1 MTSSIEEP
9 HPFFVLTLD
18 ERVDLYAD
26 VLAIPG
32 KPSSSN
38 REQAA
43 DLKRVVFEGL
53 KTAVKQGIPRSSVA
67 IWVDG
72 DLGESV
78 LLRAKAMSIGTSAS
92 PGNGLETVKHLFVDY
107 IGIQLSFD
115 PDSPLNTREQL
126 LKQLDVLSGSNREGS
141 IQLIIELDSTPTA
154 AQIDNFGN
162 SMKARANLLLKSIE
176 QFQDAGVNSGLWAFD
191 PKGIESYI
199 PTLAAQAHID
209 GRQSKVLL
217 STSNDFLTRNFNELN
232 ADEKHITRLAARTHG
247 VDGLLIGPGAYYR
260 QLVDLNKGRIGRD
273 EVVLSIANHLINMSE
288 LFQKSR
294 AASPVF

>member
-1 MTSSIEEP
+1 MIEES

-26 VLAIPG
+26 VLAITG
-32 KPSSSN
+32 KPSSAN

-53 KTAVKQGIPRSSVA
+53 RTAVKQGIPRSSVA

-78 LLRAKAMSIGTSAS
+78 LLQAKAMSIGTSAS
-92 PGNGLETVKHLFVDY
+92 PGSGLETVKHLFVDY
-107 IGIQLSFD
+107 IGIQISFD

-176 QFQDAGVNSGLWAFD
+176 QFQDAGVNSGLWAY
-191 PKGIESYI
+191 G
-199 PTLAAQAHID
+199 
-209 GRQSKVLL
+209 
-217 STSNDFLTRNFNELN
+217 LT
-232 ADEKHITRLAARTHG
+232 
-247 VDGLLIGPGAYYR
+247 P
-260 QLVDLNKGRIGRD
+260 
-273 EVVLSIANHLINMSE
+273 
-288 LFQKSR
+288 
-294 AASPVF
+294 AS

>member
-1 MTSSIEEP
+1 MTSSTKEP
-9 HPFFVLTLD
+9 LPFFVLTLD

-26 VLAIPG
+26 VLAITG
-32 KPSSSN
+32 KPSSAN

-43 DLKRVVFEGL
+43 DLKRVVFEGVR
-53 KTAVKQGIPRSSVA
+53 TAVKQGIPRSSVA
-67 IWVDG
+67 IWADR
-72 DLGESV
+72 DLGESA

-92 PGNGLETVKHLFVDY
+92 PGSGLETVKHLFVDY

-115 PDSPLNTREQL
+115 PDSPLDTREQL
-126 LKQLDVLSGSNREGS
+126 LKQLEVLSGSNREGS
-141 IQLIIELDSTPTA
+141 IQLIVELDSIPTA

-162 SMKARANLLLKSIE
+162 SLKARANLLLKSIE

-217 STSNDFLTRNFNELN
+217 STSNDFLTRNFNDLN
-232 ADEKHITRLAARTHG
+232 ADEKHITQLAARTHG
-247 VDGLLIGPGAYYR
+247 VDGLLIGPGAYYH

-273 EVVLSIANHLINMSE
+273 EVVLSIANHLTNMSE